1 MTITPLP
8 LAGAYEISLNPRGDS
23 RGYFMRSYDQQI
35 FAAHGL
41 NTQWVQDNQ
50 SMTLLPGTV
59 RGLHFQYP
67 PHAETKLVRVS
78 SGRILDVIVDVRA
91 GSPTFGQHYAAELSA
106 DNQKCLYVPKG
117 FAHGF
122 CALDTPAVMHY
133 KVDNFYAAEAEG
145 GLLWCDP
152 ALKIPWPV
160 DAPLLSDKDASWP
173 NLTSL
178 KPVVL

>member
-91 GSPTFGQHYAAELSA
+91 RGSHMDSA
-106 DNQKCLYVPKG
+106 L
-117 FAHGF
+117 
-122 CALDTPAVMHY
+122 
-133 KVDNFYAAEAEG
+133 
-145 GLLWCDP
+145 
-152 ALKIPWPV
+152 
-160 DAPLLSDKDASWP
+160 
-173 NLTSL
+173 
-178 KPVVL
+178 